1 MLSPKISQAKALVRF
16 SGSEAARKAAGSEI
30 RYRIAKCSQ
39 KFVCLLPAVCTSSK
53 THDSGSP
60 RIAFVIESF
69 IRNKNIL
76 LGQFPGTCGLHG
88 SRRGIQRGTFR
99 QYTSYSAPN
108 LRRRVGSS

>member
-39 KFVCLLPAVCTSSK
+39 KFVCVLPAVCTPSK

-76 LGQFPGTCGLHG
+76 LGQFPGTCGLPDVDVVSSAAHSG
-88 SRRGIQRGTFR
+88 NILHLGTEL
-99 QYTSYSAPN
+99 AA
-108 LRRRVGSS
+108 